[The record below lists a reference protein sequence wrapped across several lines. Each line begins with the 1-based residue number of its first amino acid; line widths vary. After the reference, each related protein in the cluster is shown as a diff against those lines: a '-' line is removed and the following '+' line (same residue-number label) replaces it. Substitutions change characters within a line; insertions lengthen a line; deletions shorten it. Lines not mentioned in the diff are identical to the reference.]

1 MNRIAEYNTRLSGIS
16 RLMPR
21 FSLAAVL
28 FSAAAW
34 GATFG
39 TVVPID
45 IPVGGHVSDIVLD
58 EPRGVLYVA
67 NFTARRIDVMSLTD
81 KKVTRSI
88 TVAAQPAAM
97 ALSPDGQFLVVTHFL
112 GDPGFPLFPPPAGSC
127 PGSGVS
133 VVNAGSGAVQ
143 SSFCF
148 ADAPLGVAFGNDDRA
163 LIVTTTGLLSFDPLS
178 GQIQDLGLYY
188 QGQAINGVLPDPCSF
203 SRVLPVPLNNRPAQI
218 VAA

>member
-58 EPRGVLYVA
+58 EPRGVLYIA
-67 NFTARRIDVMSLTD
+67 NFTARRIDVMSLAD
-81 KKVTRSI
+81 KKVTSSI
-88 TVAAQPAAM
+88 NVQPLPTAM
-97 ALSPDGQFLVVTHFL
+97 ALSPNGAYLV
-112 GDPGFPLFPPPAGSC
+112 DPSGRRSGFPP
-127 PGSGVS
+127 
-133 VVNAGSGAVQ
+133 
-143 SSFCF
+143 SSS
-148 ADAPLGVAFGNDDRA
+148 ATSLSEWRA
-163 LIVTTTGLLSFDPLS
+163 H
-178 GQIQDLGLYY
+178 
-188 QGQAINGVLPDPCSF
+188 C
-203 SRVLPVPLNNRPAQI
+203 
-218 VAA
+218 